1 METTDKEARF
11 DLYCQSCKH
20 AETKETEWP
29 CNDCLSIPM
38 VTHSRKPVYYREDSK
53 MKKKGGC

>member
-1 METTDKEARF
+1 METTDKEVRF

-29 CNDCLSIPM
+29 CNDCLSVPM

-53 MKKKGGC
+53 Y